1 MLSNT
6 ATPVYYGEFR
16 EKVLRGI
23 IPVCQEIELQMNRI
37 DEKIRDPHFYY
48 DDEAINGW
56 IRFCEKEM
64 TLTDGSDL
72 VLMDSFKLWAEDLL
86 SWFYFTDMSVFVPAQ
101 DGYGGHYE
109 MKTIKQRLV
118 NKQYLIV
125 PRGAAKSMYAALLQ
139 AFWLNIDTSTTHQ
152 VTTAP
157 TMKQS
162 EEVMSTIKTA
172 ITRAKGPL
180 FQFLTE
186 GSLQN
191 TTGSRA
197 DRQKLAPTK
206 DGIVNFLTGSKLEV
220 RPMSIDKLQG
230 LRSKYNTV
238 DEWLS
243 GDIKEDVIGPLEQGA
258 SKNRDWAI
266 VAISSG

>member
-86 SWFYFTDMSVFVPAQ
+86 SWFYFSDMSVFVPAQ
-101 DGYGGHYE
+101 DGYSGHYE

-139 AFWLNIDTSTTHQ
+139 AFWLNIDTSTTPGYNSSHYEA
-152 VTTAP
+152 VRR
-157 TMKQS
+157 S
-162 EEVMSTIKTA
+162 YV
-172 ITRAKGPL
+172 
-180 FQFLTE
+180 
-186 GSLQN
+186 N
-191 TTGSRA
+191 H
-197 DRQKLAPTK
+197 K
-206 DGIVNFLTGSKLEV
+206 DS
-220 RPMSIDKLQG
+220 
-230 LRSKYNTV
+230 YN
-238 DEWLS
+238 
-243 GDIKEDVIGPLEQGA
+243 
-258 SKNRDWAI
+258 
-266 VAISSG
+266 